1 MGSLQVKSHIVKIQD
16 ESPKLNSLTI
26 SLKSSTP
33 LYETGVSDYSPSP
46 QQEQYDQL
54 DDSSCTRCDEVDG
67 RVISSLRRRRGVKVT
82 GKYLPPLEWEKIN
95 TCHSDKRQN
104 TAQKDNRGNELSKA
118 EQEKQRLE
126 SVVAIQT
133 ASTKNVTNVPE
144 ENINSKE
151 SARNSNTK
159 PNEDLLPLGL
169 AMPKE
174 TLEELKSIIKESP
187 LTIHKNKRTPKST
200 TSKTFIHPATRIE
213 KPSEKSRLTFETFK
227 PYMGK
232 EIQKLQSTKTP
243 EENEPHDLLMGQI
256 LTDDGESQK
265 EEQLMQPIQPFEEE
279 QKVTPNKSNN
289 AGIKFDP
296 PSTDESI
303 CSGSKHI
310 YSASGGS
317 QNPLQLVS
325 SVEHIK
331 QQIAREDVR
340 FVRFEAADL
349 HGVSRSKTIPARF
362 FQERAISGIYMP
374 RSYLELTLSP
384 KDNEVDHI
392 NSTHFKSDI
401 IVKPDLQTFQVLPW
415 AEKTARVICDSFTF
429 LGDPLLT
436 SPRFLA
442 KRLLHQ
448 LEEIGFLLHAAFTY
462 EFCVFGMAEIISSKT
477 ISFPTVTLLT
487 DHDQLFM
494 QELFDGMYYIGG
506 NIESFS
512 SSIGP
517 GQMEISFQPDY
528 GLQVADN
535 AFTFKTAIKE
545 MAKKHGYIA
554 SFYTDMVGFY
564 NTGILSHS
572 LWDIHGKK
580 NLFYS
585 GTHVQ
590 ELTDIGKNW
599 LSGLLL
605 HSAAL
610 SCLVAPGV
618 ACRKHL
624 AKDIKESQDSIS
636 ATWGFNNNGSTYNIK
651 SYSKN
656 GAYIENKLCSAMANP
671 YLVLAATVAAGLDGI
686 KRGLN
691 FFDSIA
697 SNTHLPELKVWPIPL
712 KLEDA
717 LTALQE
723 DKCIRASLGE
733 PFIQYFIA
741 MKKYELETEEVDSER
756 NKFLEYFI

>member
-1 MGSLQVKSHIVKIQD
+1 MDDDINTTED
-16 ESPKLNSLTI
+16 
-26 SLKSSTP
+26 
-33 LYETGVSDYSPSP
+33 PS
-46 QQEQYDQL
+46 YIK
-54 DDSSCTRCDEVDG
+54 CDEVDG
-67 RVISSLRRRRGVKVT
+67 SVISSLRRRRGVKVT
-82 GKYLPPLEWEKIN
+82 GKYLPPLEWEKTN
-95 TCHSDKRQN
+95 TCHSVSSINNYYFEGIHNDMENYFQASDMSTKLLLKDKRQS
-104 TAQKDNRGNELSKA
+104 TTQKDDRGDESSKA
-118 EQEKQRLE
+118 EQEKQRME
-126 SVVAIQT
+126 SVVSIHT
-133 ASTKNVTNVPE
+133 ATTKTVKNVPE
-144 ENINSKE
+144 ENINSKQSSKNINE
-151 SARNSNTK
+151 K
-159 PNEDLLPLGL
+159 PSEDLFPLGL
-169 AMPKE
+169 AIPKE
-174 TLEELKSIIKESP
+174 TLKELKSIVKESP
-187 LTIHKNKRTPKST
+187 LTIPKNKWTPKST
-200 TSKTFIHPATRIE
+200 TSRTLIRPPTRSE
-213 KPSEKSRLTFETFK
+213 NPSEKSGLTFETFMPNK
-227 PYMGK
+227 K

-243 EENEPHDLLMGQI
+243 EENERQDLLMGQI
-256 LTDDGESQK
+256 LPDHGESQK
-265 EEQLMQPIQPFEEE
+265 DEQLMQPIQSFEGK
-279 QKVTPNKSNN
+279 QNIIPNKSNN
-289 AGIKFDP
+289 TAGIKFDH
-296 PSTDESI
+296 PSTDESS
-303 CSGSKHI
+303 CSGSKQV
-310 YSASGGS
+310 YSASNGS

-325 SVEHIK
+325 SVEQIK

-362 FQERAISGIYMP
+362 FQERAIGGIYMP

-392 NSTHFKSDI
+392 NSMHFKSDI
-401 IVKPDLQTFQVLPW
+401 ILKPELDTFRILPW
-415 AEKTARVICDSFTF
+415 TEKTARVICDSFTF

-448 LEEIGFLLHAAFTY
+448 LEEIGFLLHSAFTY
-462 EFCVFGMAEIISSKT
+462 EFCVFAMAEIINAKT
-477 ISFPTVTLLT
+477 VSFPAVTLLT
-487 DHDQLFM
+487 DHDQLFI

-506 NIESFS
+506 KIESFS

-528 GLQVADN
+528 GLQAADN

-545 MAKKHGYIA
+545 VAKKHGSIA

-564 NTGILSHS
+564 NSGILSHS
-572 LWDIHGKK
+572 LWDIQGKK

-585 GTHVQ
+585 GKHVQ
-590 ELTDIGKNW
+590 ELSDIGKNW

-624 AKDIKESQDSIS
+624 SKDIKESQENIS
-636 ATWGFNNNGSTYNIK
+636 ATWGLNNNGSTFNVK
-651 SYSKN
+651 SYCKN
-656 GAYIENKLCSAMANP
+656 GTYVENKLCSAMANP

-686 KRGLN
+686 KKGLN
-691 FFDSIA
+691 FFDSLN
-697 SNTHLPELKVWPIPL
+697 SNTDLPELKTWSIPL

-741 MKKYELETEEVDSER
+741 MKQYELETEEIDSER

>member
-1 MGSLQVKSHIVKIQD
+1 MDNDINTTECYICVTQD
-16 ESPKLNSLTI
+16 
-26 SLKSSTP
+26 
-33 LYETGVSDYSPSP
+33 PS
-46 QQEQYDQL
+46 Y
-54 DDSSCTRCDEVDG
+54 TKCDEVDG
-67 RVISSLRRRRGVKVT
+67 SVISSLRRQRGVKVT
-82 GKYLPPLEWEKIN
+82 GKYLPPLEWEKTN
-95 TCHSDKRQN
+95 TCHSDKRQS
-104 TAQKDNRGNELSKA
+104 TTQKDNRRDESSKA
-118 EQEKQRLE
+118 EQEKQRME
-126 SVVAIQT
+126 PVVSIHT
-133 ASTKNVTNVPE
+133 ASTKNDKNVPE
-144 ENINSKE
+144 ENINSKQSSKNIHE
-151 SARNSNTK
+151 K
-159 PNEDLLPLGL
+159 PSEDLLPLGSSI
-169 AMPKE
+169 PKK
-174 TLEELKSIIKESP
+174 TLEELKSSIKDSP
-187 LTIHKNKRTPKST
+187 LTICKNKWTPKAT
-200 TSKTFIHPATRIE
+200 TSRILIRPPTRSE
-213 KPSEKSRLTFETFK
+213 NASEKSGLTFETFK
-227 PYMGK
+227 PYLVK
-232 EIQKLQSTKTP
+232 EIQILQSTKTP
-243 EENEPHDLLMGQI
+243 EENKLHDLLMGQI
-256 LTDDGESQK
+256 LPDHGESQK
-265 EEQLMQPIQPFEEE
+265 DEQLMQPIQSFEGK
-279 QKVTPNKSNN
+279 QKIIPNKSNN
-289 AGIKFDP
+289 ATGIKFDP

-303 CSGSKHI
+303 CSDSKHA
-310 YSASGGS
+310 YPASSRS
-317 QNPLQLVS
+317 QHPLQLVS

-349 HGVSRSKTIPARF
+349 HGVSRSKIIPARF

-392 NSTHFKSDI
+392 NSMHFKSDI
-401 IVKPDLQTFQVLPW
+401 ILKPDLETFRVLPW
-415 AEKTARVICDSFTF
+415 TEKTARVICDSFTF

-448 LEEIGFLLHAAFTY
+448 LEEIGFLLHSAFSY
-462 EFCVFGMAEIISSKT
+462 EFCIFGMAEIINAKT
-477 ISFPTVTLLT
+477 VSFPAVTLLT
-487 DHDQLFM
+487 DHDQLFI
-494 QELFDGMYYIGG
+494 QELFDGLYYIGG

-528 GLQVADN
+528 GLQAADI

-545 MAKKHGYIA
+545 VAKKHGNIA

-564 NTGILSHS
+564 NSGILSHS
-572 LWDIHGKK
+572 LWDIQGKK

-590 ELTDIGKNW
+590 ELSDIGKNW

-624 AKDIKESQDSIS
+624 SKDIKESQEHIS
-636 ATWGFNNNGSTYNIK
+636 ATWGYNNGSTYNVK
-651 SYSKN
+651 SYCKN
-656 GAYIENKLCSAMANP
+656 GTYIENKLCSAMANP

-686 KRGLN
+686 KKGLN
-691 FFDSIA
+691 FFGTLN
-697 SNTHLPELKVWPIPL
+697 SNTDLPELKTWPIPL

-717 LTALQE
+717 LTALRE

-733 PFIQYFIA
+733 PFILYFIA
-741 MKKYELETEEVDSER
+741 MKQYELETEEVDSER